1 MQTAILFFFV
11 FYFSSSRSTFFFLR
25 SAFKVGNVCWFWW
38 KGIIFLLSM
47 PKRSSSRGGS
57 DQPDGGGLIILFVV
71 LTERFSEEKKKK
83 KLITLWTLSLSK
95 LLFSCLPFCLLK
107 KPSQTFHIA
116 LVLHPLQNIGSWRH
130 FFFSDRSQLQSQ
142 SMRKEVVWELTSKP
156 TWKDLCDT

>member
-71 LTERFSEEKKKK
+71 LTERFSEEKKK

>member
-11 FYFSSSRSTFFFLR
+11 FYFSSSKSTFFFLR

-38 KGIIFLLSM
+38 KGIILLLSM

-83 KLITLWTLSLSK
+83 LITLWTLSLSK

-107 KPSQTFHIA
+107 KPFQTFHIA